1 MITIY
6 NAPKIGE
13 IIYYP
18 LDIDISANV
27 KYHIPANTPGTIVEI
42 WEHPKR
48 NDVWLVQ
55 VEFKIIVNYRYED
68 YPQYNTDS
76 EEYISIYAT
85 YNNHVMTWVCDD
97 GIHCYN
103 SGGSI
108 SIAEENYFQ
117 TGYQEFME
125 EHGGNLL

>member
-1 MITIY
+1 MII
-6 NAPKIGE
+6 ASEPKIGE
-13 IIYYP
+13 VIKYP

-48 NDVWLVQ
+48 NDIWLVQ

-68 YPQYNTDS
+68 YPQYNADS

-85 YNNHVMTWVCDD
+85 YSNPTIVWAKED
-97 GIHCYN
+97 GIHFDN
-103 SGGSI
+103 SGSNI
-108 SIAEENYFQ
+108 SLVEENYFQ
-117 TGYQEFME
+117 EGYQEFME
-125 EHGGNLL
+125 KHGGSLL